1 MVGYPFVLPDM
12 IGGNGY
18 EDNPIARTKS
28 KELYIRWLQANV
40 FMPALQFS
48 FVPWDFD
55 EQTITLTR
63 KYTSLHAEYA
73 DYIIERFKLAVQ
85 SGHPVNAPVWW
96 ISPNDRTAHGIY
108 DRKIFFNFFFSI
120 FFFKQKFYFVLH
132 LQNFYWV
139 MKFWWLLFWRK
150 EKQPE
155 IFIYQKVNG
164 LIRKMVKHI

>member
-18 EDNPIARTKS
+18 EDNPITRTKS

-40 FMPALQFS
+40 FMPAMQFS

-55 EQTITLTR
+55 EQTIVLSR

-85 SGHPVNAPVWW
+85 SGHPVNPPVWW

-108 DRKIFFNFFFSI
+108 DRKFFYQFNR
-120 FFFKQKFYFVLH
+120 KF
-132 LQNFYWV
+132 
-139 MKFWWLLFWRK
+139 LL
-150 EKQPE
+150 
-155 IFIYQKVNG
+155 NN
-164 LIRKMVKHI
+164 